1 MKILAIANSKGGVGK
16 TTTSVNL
23 AAILAK
29 KHKILLVDTDIQQSA
44 SWWCGQGEMPFE
56 LATETNPKL
65 LKKLRNAQDYDII
78 IVDTPP
84 ALHSDSLAAV
94 LTVCDYLI
102 LPTKPAS
109 MDLVALIETVKVA
122 IAPAKINYRVL
133 ITQVDPRSLG
143 DALDAQQSLMNGGVP
158 VFNGFVRGYKAHE
171 RSPIEG
177 IPITE
182 AKGRNAKEAASDYQ
196 KVADELLREWGSR

>member
-1 MKILAIANSKGGVGK
+1 
-16 TTTSVNL
+16 
-23 AAILAK
+23 
-29 KHKILLVDTDIQQSA
+29 
-44 SWWCGQGEMPFE
+44 
-56 LATETNPKL
+56 
-65 LKKLRNAQDYDII
+65 
-78 IVDTPP
+78 
-84 ALHSDSLAAV
+84 
-94 LTVCDYLI
+94 
-102 LPTKPAS
+102 

-171 RSPIEG
+171 RAPIEG